1 MGTLRDERE
10 REGVGVEIEPL
21 TTQTDGKMTSLLLIV
36 AWDRPDLWDLW
47 RRWFAG
53 VEEVQVVLDQRR
65 GERRQRGN
73 VHEPERRRVERRRQ
87 PGLED
92 ELRSTGFAI
101 TRP

>member
-10 REGVGVEIEPL
+10 REGVGVESEPL

-36 AWDRPDLWDLW
+36 AWNRPDLWDLW
-47 RRWFAG
+47 RRWFLG

-65 GERRQRGN
+65 G
-73 VHEPERRRVERRRQ
+73 VERRRQ
-87 PGLED
+87 PGLQD
-92 ELRSTGFAI
+92 ELRSTGFAL

>member
-1 MGTLRDERE
+1 MGTLRDK

-36 AWDRPDLWDLW
+36 AWNRPDLWDLW
-47 RRWFAG
+47 RRWFGG
-53 VEEVQVVLDQRR
+53 VAEVRVVLDQRR
-65 GERRQRGN
+65 GERRQNGAT
-73 VHEPERRRVERRRQ
+73 HDPERRRAERRSQ

-92 ELRSTGFAI
+92 ELRSTGFAL